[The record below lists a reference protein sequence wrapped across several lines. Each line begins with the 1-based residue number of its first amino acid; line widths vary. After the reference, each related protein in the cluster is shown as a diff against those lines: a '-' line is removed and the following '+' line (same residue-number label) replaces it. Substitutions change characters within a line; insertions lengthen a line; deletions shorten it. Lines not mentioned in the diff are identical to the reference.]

1 MFICGTL
8 ISAITNTQFS
18 SGDLMPICNQT
29 TRKSE
34 RGAALILVLFASLLI
49 LASALM
55 LLLTTTISTTNAI
68 SSTDEMQAYYAAE
81 AGLQEALNV
90 LRGNVV
96 PHPNDGTKMN
106 FKNAINVGTSNN
118 PSSGVAQLSRWLVYD
133 YPSNSPNRVTLSP
146 NYSTTEGMAYAITG
160 ISDPDNS
167 REVIYSTAGAL
178 NNNSISTSSSSISL
192 GGGVSI
198 TYTPQSSTNIATN
211 SNPTLGTFA
220 FSGVKSNTSI
230 DFASQTTTFTLQI
243 TETGPLPIG
252 SSTPISV
259 SVKGTFQGSITSTGS
274 IVSLNFPN
282 QTIEIPGVGTLF
294 TMSSQSIQIP
304 VSGTSTALQTT
315 VASPE
320 PGRLIVKVVG
330 YGPHGASKNLQMMV
344 SRFGIDY
351 DPVAT
356 FVVRGAGNDSTTAST
371 VSIGSSANYVYS
383 GADNAGG
390 QPLPA
395 FMVTTTPDYTNLS
408 TFKSNNP
415 TGVQG
420 DSTGL
425 TPILKQATLPT
436 DLSLLPKWL
445 QTTSDPVFGA
455 RAFVEQLRKASQ
467 QQFYG
472 CSSGTSSSC
481 DRYFNTAGG
490 DAAPSEFGAGTSD
503 GLFTFVDGDVSLP
516 SSGGKGLLVVTGTL
530 YMNGSQTFD
539 GVVFVL
545 GGGVLDRSGGGN
557 GTSLG
562 AFVVAKFNSTGDFLA
577 PTFTSS
583 GSGTSVLQLDRNKV
597 KSALRLGGVPV
608 LSVSEF

>member
-1 MFICGTL
+1 M
-8 ISAITNTQFS
+8 
-18 SGDLMPICNQT
+18 D
-29 TRKSE
+29 RKQIDRNGE

-49 LASALM
+49 LACALM
-55 LLLTTTISTTNAI
+55 LVLTTTISTTNAI

-81 AGLQEALNV
+81 AGLQDALNV
-90 LRGNVV
+90 LRGNVA

-133 YPSNSPNRVTLSP
+133 YPSVSPNRVTLSP
-146 NYSTTEGMAYAITG
+146 NYSTTDGIAYAITG

-167 REVIYSTAGAL
+167 REVIYSTSGAFNSNSL
-178 NNNSISTSSSSISL
+178 NTSASSQSL
-192 GGGVSI
+192 GGGVSV
-198 TYTPQSSTNIATN
+198 TYTPQASTNITTN
-211 SNPTLGTFA
+211 GNPTLGTIA
-220 FSGVKSNTSI
+220 FSGVKNNTSI
-230 DFASQTTTFTLQI
+230 DFASQASTTTFTLQI

-259 SVKGTFQGSITSTGS
+259 SVKGTFSGSITSTSS
-274 IVSLNFPN
+274 IVTLNFPN

-294 TMSSQSIQIP
+294 TMSSQNIQIP
-304 VSGTSTALQTT
+304 VNGTATT
-315 VASPE
+315 VQMAVSSPE
-320 PGRLIVKVVG
+320 PSRLIVKVVG
-330 YGPHGASKNLQMMV
+330 YGPRGASKNLQMMV

-356 FVVRGAGNDSTTAST
+356 FVLRGAGNDSTSSST
-371 VSIGSSANYVYS
+371 ISIGSSANYVYS
-383 GADNAGG
+383 GVDNAGG
-390 QPLPA
+390 NPLPA

-408 TFKSNNP
+408 TFKSNNT

-420 DSTGL
+420 DPTGL
-425 TPILKQATLPT
+425 TPNLKQATLPT
-436 DLSLLPKWL
+436 DISLLPKWL

-455 RAFVEQLRKASQ
+455 RAFVNQLRTASQ

-472 CSSGTSSSC
+472 CSSGASSSC
-481 DRYFNTAGG
+481 DRYFNTAAG
-490 DAAPSEFGAGTSD
+490 DAAPTDFGAGTSD

-530 YMNGSQTFD
+530 SMNGSQTFD
-539 GVVFVL
+539 GLVLVL

-557 GTSLG
+557 GSSGG
-562 AFVVAKFNSTGDFLA
+562 AFVVARFNSTGDFLA

-583 GSGTSVLQLDRNKV
+583 GSGTSTLQLDRNKV
-597 KSALRLGGVPV
+597 KTALRLGGIPV
-608 LSVSEF
+608 LSVSEY

>member
-1 MFICGTL
+1 MST
-8 ISAITNTQFS
+8 
-18 SGDLMPICNQT
+18 CNQT
-29 TRKSE
+29 SRKSE

-49 LASALM
+49 LACALM
-55 LLLTTTISTTNAI
+55 LMLTTTISTTNAI
-68 SSTDEMQAYYAAE
+68 SSTDELQAYYAAE

-90 LRGNVV
+90 LRGNVA

-118 PSSGVAQLSRWLVYD
+118 PSSGVAQLSRWLVYN
-133 YPSNSPNRVTLSP
+133 YPTDSPNRVTLSP
-146 NYSTTEGMAYAITG
+146 NYSPASGIAYAITG

-167 REVIYSTAGAL
+167 REVIFSTAGAF
-178 NNNSISTSSSSISL
+178 NSNSISTSASNLSL
-192 GGGVSI
+192 GGGVSV
-198 TYTPQSSTNIATN
+198 TYTPQSSTNITTN
-211 SNPTLGTFA
+211 GSPTLGTIS
-220 FSGVKSNTSI
+220 FSGVKNNTNI
-230 DFASQTTTFTLQI
+230 DFSTQTTTFTLQI

-252 SSTPISV
+252 SSSPISV
-259 SVKGTFQGSITSTGS
+259 SVKGTFQGSISSTAS
-274 IVSLNFPN
+274 IVSLSFPN
-282 QTIEIPGVGTLF
+282 QTIEMAGIGTLF
-294 TMSSQSIQIP
+294 TMPSQTIQIP
-304 VSGTSTALQTT
+304 VSGSTTTLQTT

-330 YGPHGASKNLQMMV
+330 YGPRGASKNLQMMV

-356 FVVRGAGNDSTTAST
+356 FAIRGAGNDSTSAST

-383 GADNAGG
+383 GVDNAGG

-395 FMVTTTPDYTNLS
+395 FMVTTTPDFTGLSNL
-408 TFKSNNP
+408 KSNNP
-415 TGVQG
+415 TALQG
-420 DSTGL
+420 DSTGFI
-425 TPILKQATLPT
+425 PNLKQATLPA
-436 DLSLLPKWL
+436 DVALLPKWL

-455 RAFVEQLRKASQ
+455 RAFVEQLRQASK

-472 CSSGTSSSC
+472 CSSGASSSC

-490 DAAPSEFGAGTSD
+490 DAAPSDFGTGTAD

-530 YMNGSQTFD
+530 SMNGSQTFD
-539 GVVFVL
+539 GLVLVL

-557 GTSLG
+557 GSSLG
-562 AFVVAKFNSTGDFLA
+562 AFVIARFGSTGDFLA

-583 GSGTSVLQLDRNKV
+583 GSGTSTLQLDRNRV
-597 KSALRLGGVPV
+597 KTALRLGGIPV
-608 LSVSEF
+608 LSVSEY

>member
-1 MFICGTL
+1 
-8 ISAITNTQFS
+8 
-18 SGDLMPICNQT
+18 MPICNQT
-29 TRKSE
+29 SRNGE

-81 AGLQEALNV
+81 AGLQDALNV
-90 LRGNVV
+90 LRGNVA
-96 PHPNDGTKMN
+96 PHPNDGTRIN

-133 YPSNSPNRVTLSP
+133 YPSDSPNCVTLSP
-146 NYSTTEGMAYAITG
+146 NYSPADGIAYAITG

-167 REVIYSTAGAL
+167 REVIYSTAGAF
-178 NNNSISTSSSSISL
+178 NSNSVSTSSSNLSL

-198 TYTPQSSTNIATN
+198 TYTPQSSTNITTN
-211 SNPTLGTFA
+211 GSPTLGTLA

-230 DFASQTTTFTLQI
+230 AFATETTTFTLQI
-243 TETGPLPIG
+243 TETGPLPTG
-252 SSTPISV
+252 TTAPISA
-259 SVKGTFQGSITSTGS
+259 SVKATFSGSITSMSS
-274 IVSLNFPN
+274 IVSLDFPN

-294 TMSSQSIQIP
+294 TMPSQSIQIP
-304 VSGTSTALQTT
+304 VNGTVTTLQTT

-330 YGPHGASKNLQMMV
+330 YGPRGATKNLQMMV

-371 VSIGSSANYVYS
+371 ISIGSSANYIYS

-408 TFKSNNP
+408 TVKSNNP
-415 TGVQG
+415 SGVQG
-420 DSTGL
+420 DSSGL
-425 TPILKQATLPT
+425 IPILKQATLPT
-436 DLSLLPKWL
+436 DVGLMPKWL

-455 RAFVEQLRKASQ
+455 RAFVEQLRRASR

-472 CSSGTSSSC
+472 CSTGNDSSC
-481 DRYFNTAGG
+481 DRYFNTAAG
-490 DAAPSEFGAGTSD
+490 DAAPGDFGTGTTD

-539 GVVFVL
+539 GLVLVL
-545 GGGVLDRSGGGN
+545 GGGVVDRSGGGN
-557 GTSLG
+557 GSSLG
-562 AFVVAKFNSTGDFLA
+562 AFVVARFNSTGDFLA

-583 GSGTSVLQLDRNKV
+583 GSGTSTLQLDRDRV
-597 KSALRLGGVPV
+597 KTALRLGGISV

>member
-1 MFICGTL
+1 
-8 ISAITNTQFS
+8 
-18 SGDLMPICNQT
+18 MPTYNQT
-29 TRKSE
+29 SRKSE

-49 LASALM
+49 LACGLM

-68 SSTDEMQAYYAAE
+68 SATDEMQAYYAAE
-81 AGLQEALNV
+81 AGLQDSLNV
-90 LRGNVV
+90 LRGNVA
-96 PHPNDGTKMN
+96 PHPNDGSKMN

-133 YPSNSPNRVTLSP
+133 YPTGSPDRVTLSP
-146 NYSTTEGMAYAITG
+146 NYSTTDGIAYAVTG

-167 REVIYSTAGAL
+167 STVIYSTGGAF
-178 NNNSISTSSSSISL
+178 NSNSISTSASSLSL
-192 GGGVSI
+192 GGGVSV
-198 TYTPQSSTNIATN
+198 TYTPQASTNITTN
-211 SNPTLGTFA
+211 GSPALGTIA
-220 FSGVKSNTSI
+220 FSGVKNNSNIT
-230 DFASQTTTFTLQI
+230 FATQTTTFTLQI
-243 TETGPLPIG
+243 TEAGPLPIG
-252 SSTPISV
+252 SSTPV
-259 SVKGTFQGSITSTGS
+259 SASLKGSFSGSITATTS
-274 IVSLNFPN
+274 IVSLDFPN

-294 TMSSQSIQIP
+294 TMPSQSIQLP
-304 VSGTSTALQTT
+304 VNGTVTTLQTT

-320 PGRLIVKVVG
+320 PSRLIVKVVG
-330 YGPHGASKNLQMMV
+330 YGPHGATKNLQMMV

-371 VSIGSSANYVYS
+371 ISIGSSANYVYS
-383 GADNAGG
+383 GVDNAHG
-390 QPLPA
+390 QALPA

-408 TFKSNNP
+408 TFKNNNT

-420 DSTGL
+420 DPSGFV
-425 TPILKQATLPT
+425 PILKQATLPT

-455 RAFVEQLRKASQ
+455 RAFVSQLRTASQ

-472 CSSGTSSSC
+472 CSGGTSSSC
-481 DRYFNTAGG
+481 DRYFNTAAG
-490 DAAPSEFGAGTSD
+490 DAAPSDFGAGTTN

-530 YMNGSQTFD
+530 SMNGSQTFE
-539 GVVFVL
+539 GLVLVL

-583 GSGTSVLQLDRNKV
+583 GSGTSTLQLDRDKV
-597 KSALRLGGVPV
+597 KTALRLGGVPV

>member
-1 MFICGTL
+1 
-8 ISAITNTQFS
+8 
-18 SGDLMPICNQT
+18 MPTCNQT
-29 TRKSE
+29 SRKSE

-49 LASALM
+49 LACALM

-68 SSTDEMQAYYAAE
+68 SSTDEVQAYYAAE

-90 LRGNVV
+90 LRGNVA
-96 PHPNDGTKMN
+96 PHPNDGSKMN

-118 PSSGVAQLSRWLVYD
+118 PSSGVAQLSRWLVYN
-133 YPSNSPNRVTLSP
+133 YPADTPNRVTLSP
-146 NYSTTEGMAYAITG
+146 DYTPSTGIAYAITG

-167 REVIYSTAGAL
+167 REVIFSTAGGF
-178 NNNSISTSSSSISL
+178 NNNSLSTSASTLSL
-192 GGGVSI
+192 GGGVSV
-198 TYTPQSSTNIATN
+198 TYTPQSSTNITTN
-211 SNPTLGTFA
+211 GSPTLGTFT
-220 FSGVKSNTSI
+220 FSGVKNNSSI
-230 DFASQTTTFTLQI
+230 DFSTQTTTFTLQI

-252 SSTPISV
+252 TSSPISV
-259 SVKGTFQGSITSTGS
+259 SVKGTFQGSISSTLS
-274 IVSLNFPN
+274 VVSLNFPN
-282 QTIEIPGVGTLF
+282 QTIEMAGMGTLF
-294 TMSSQSIQIP
+294 TMPSQTIQLP
-304 VSGTSTALQTT
+304 VSGSSTAVQTT

-330 YGPHGASKNLQMMV
+330 YGPRGASKNLQMMV

-356 FVVRGAGNDSTTAST
+356 FAIRGAGSDSTSAST

-383 GADNAGG
+383 GVDSAGG

-395 FMVTTTPDYTNLS
+395 FLVTTTPDFTNLS
-408 TFKSNNP
+408 NLKSNNP
-415 TGVQG
+415 TALQG
-420 DSTGL
+420 DSTGFI
-425 TPILKQATLPT
+425 PNLKQATLPA
-436 DLSLLPKWL
+436 DIALLPKWL

-472 CSSGTSSSC
+472 CSSGTNSSC

-490 DAAPSEFGAGTSD
+490 DAAPTEFGTGTTD

-530 YMNGSQTFD
+530 SMNGSQTFD
-539 GVVFVL
+539 GLVLVL

-557 GTSLG
+557 GSSLG
-562 AFVVAKFNSTGDFLA
+562 AFVIARFGSTGDFLA

-583 GSGTSVLQLDRNKV
+583 GSGTSTLQLDRNRV
-597 KSALRLGGVPV
+597 KTALRLGGIPV
-608 LSVSEF
+608 LSVSEY

>member
-1 MFICGTL
+1 
-8 ISAITNTQFS
+8 
-18 SGDLMPICNQT
+18 MPIYNHT
-29 TRKSE
+29 NRKSE

-49 LASALM
+49 LAGSLM
-55 LLLTTTISTTNAI
+55 LVLTTTISTTNAI

-81 AGLQEALNV
+81 AGLQDALNV
-90 LRGNVV
+90 LRGNVA
-96 PHPNDGTKMN
+96 PHPNDGTKIN

-133 YPSNSPNRVTLSP
+133 YPSGSPDRVTLSP
-146 NYSTTEGMAYAITG
+146 NYSTTDGIAYAITG

-167 REVIYSTAGAL
+167 REVIYSTAAAFNG
-178 NNNSISTSSSSISL
+178 NSISTSSSSQSL

-198 TYTPQSSTNIATN
+198 TYTPQSSTDITTN
-211 SNPTLGTFA
+211 GNPTLGTIA
-220 FSGVKSNTSI
+220 FSGVKNNSNV
-230 DFASQTTTFTLQI
+230 DFSTQTTSFTLQL

-252 SSTPISV
+252 STTPVST
-259 SVKGTFQGSITSTGS
+259 SVKATFSGSITSTSS

-282 QTIEIPGVGTLF
+282 QSIEIPGVGTLF
-294 TMSSQSIQIP
+294 TMPSQSIQVP
-304 VSGTSTALQTT
+304 VNGTGTTLQTT

-320 PGRLIVKVVG
+320 PGRLIVKGVG
-330 YGPHGASKNLQMMV
+330 YGPRGASKNLQMMV

-371 VSIGSSANYVYS
+371 VAIGSSANYVYS
-383 GADNAGG
+383 GTDNAGG

-395 FMVTTTPDYTNLS
+395 FMVTTTPDYTTLS
-408 TFKSNNP
+408 TLKSNNP

-420 DSTGL
+420 DPTGL
-425 TPILKQATLPT
+425 IPILKQATLPT
-436 DLSLLPKWL
+436 DIGLLPKWL

-472 CSSGTSSSC
+472 CSSGASSSC
-481 DRYFNTAGG
+481 DRYFNTSGG
-490 DAAPSEFGAGTSD
+490 DAAPADFGAGTTD

-530 YMNGSQTFD
+530 SMNGSQTFD
-539 GVVFVL
+539 GLVLVL
-545 GGGVLDRSGGGN
+545 GGGVLDRSCGCN
-557 GTSLG
+557 GSSLG

-583 GSGTSVLQLDRNKV
+583 GSGTSTLQLDRNKV
-597 KSALRLGGVPV
+597 KTALRLGGIPV

>member
-1 MFICGTL
+1 MQPTL
-8 ISAITNTQFS
+8 IVSITYER
-18 SGDLMPICNQT
+18 D
-29 TRKSE
+29 RKGE
-34 RGAALILVLFASLLI
+34 CGAALIMVLLVSLLI
-49 LASALM
+49 LGASLM
-55 LLLTTTISTTNAI
+55 LLLSTTISATNAI

-81 AGLQEALNV
+81 AGLQDALNV
-90 LRGNVV
+90 LRGNVA

-118 PSSGVAQLSRWLVYD
+118 PGSGVPQLSRWLVYD
-133 YPSNSPNRVTLSP
+133 YPTGTPNRVTLSP
-146 NYSTTEGMAYAITG
+146 NYSPTDGIAYAITG

-167 REVIYSTAGAL
+167 REVIYSTGGAF
-178 NNNSISTSSSSISL
+178 NNSSISTSASNVSL
-192 GGGVSI
+192 GGGVSV
-198 TYTPQSSTNIATN
+198 TYTPQSSTNITTN
-211 SNPTLGTFA
+211 GNPTLGTIA
-220 FSGVKSNTSI
+220 FSGVKNNTSI
-230 DFASQTTTFTLQI
+230 AFATQTTTFTLQI

-252 SSTPISV
+252 SSTPVSV
-259 SVKGTFQGSITSTGS
+259 SVKGTFSGSITSTSS
-274 IVSLNFPN
+274 IVSLDFPN
-282 QTIEIPGVGTLF
+282 QTIEIPGAGTLF
-294 TMSSQSIQIP
+294 TMPSQSIQIP
-304 VSGTSTALQTT
+304 VNGTVTTLQTT

-330 YGPHGASKNLQMMV
+330 YGPRGSSKNMQMMV

-356 FVVRGAGNDSTTAST
+356 FAIRGAGNDSTTAST
-371 VSIGSSANYVYS
+371 ISIGSSANYVYS
-383 GADNAGG
+383 GVDNAGG

-395 FMVTTTPDYTNLS
+395 FLVTTTPDYTNLS
-408 TFKSNNP
+408 TVKSNNL
-415 TGVQG
+415 TAVQG
-420 DSTGL
+420 DPTGL

-436 DLSLLPKWL
+436 DVGLLPKWL

-455 RAFVEQLRKASQ
+455 RAFVSQLRQASQ

-472 CSSGTSSSC
+472 CSGGASSSC
-481 DRYFNTAGG
+481 DRYFNTAAG
-490 DAAPSEFGAGTSD
+490 DAAPSDFGAGTTD

-530 YMNGSQTFD
+530 SMNGSQTFE
-539 GVVFVL
+539 GLVLVL

-562 AFVVAKFNSTGDFLA
+562 AFVVAKFNNTGDFLA

-583 GSGTSVLQLDRNKV
+583 GSGTSTLQLDRNKV
-597 KSALRLGGVPV
+597 KTALRLGGVPV

>member
-1 MFICGTL
+1 MQT
-8 ISAITNTQFS
+8 
-18 SGDLMPICNQT
+18 CNQSN
-29 TRKSE
+29 RKSE
-34 RGAALILVLFASLLI
+34 RGAALILVLFASLLV

-81 AGLQEALNV
+81 AGLQDALNV
-90 LRGNVV
+90 LRGNVA
-96 PHPNDGTKMN
+96 PHPNDGSKMN

-133 YPSNSPNRVTLSP
+133 YPTGSPNRVTLSP
-146 NYSTTEGMAYAITG
+146 NYSTTDGIAYAITG

-167 REVIYSTAGAL
+167 KEVIYSTAGAF
-178 NNNSISTSSSSISL
+178 NSNSISTSSSSQSL

-198 TYTPQSSTNIATN
+198 TYTPQSSTNITTN
-211 SNPTLGTFA
+211 GSPALGTLA
-220 FSGVKSNTSI
+220 FSGVKNNSNI
-230 DFASQTTTFTLQI
+230 DFTTQTTTFTLQI

-252 SSTPISV
+252 STTAVST
-259 SVKGTFQGSITSTGS
+259 SVKGTFSGSITSTSS
-274 IVSLNFPN
+274 IVTLSFPN
-282 QTIEIPGVGTLF
+282 QSIEIPGVGTLF
-294 TMSSQSIQIP
+294 TMPSQSIQIP
-304 VSGTSTALQTT
+304 ANGTVTTLQTT
-315 VASPE
+315 VNSPE
-320 PGRLIVKVVG
+320 PGRLIIKVVG
-330 YGPHGASKNLQMMV
+330 YGPRGASKNLQMMV

-356 FVVRGAGNDSTTAST
+356 FVVRGAGNDSTTSST
-371 VSIGSSANYVYS
+371 ISIGSSANYVYS
-383 GADNAGG
+383 GTDNAGG

-395 FMVTTTPDYTNLS
+395 FMVTTTPDFTNLS
-408 TFKSNNP
+408 TLKSNNP

-425 TPILKQATLPT
+425 IPILKQATLPT
-436 DLSLLPKWL
+436 DVGLLPKWL

-481 DRYFNTAGG
+481 DRYFNTAAG
-490 DAAPSEFGAGTSD
+490 DAAPSEFGAGTTD
-503 GLFTFVDGDVSLP
+503 GLFTFVDGDVSLS

-530 YMNGSQTFD
+530 SMNGSQTFD
-539 GVVFVL
+539 GLVLVL

-562 AFVVAKFNSTGDFLA
+562 AFVVARFNSSGDFLA

-583 GSGTSVLQLDRNKV
+583 GSGTSTLQLDRNKV
-597 KSALRLGGVPV
+597 KTALRLGGIPV

>member
-1 MFICGTL
+1 
-8 ISAITNTQFS
+8 
-18 SGDLMPICNQT
+18 MPTCNQT
-29 TRKSE
+29 NRKSE
-34 RGAALILVLFASLLI
+34 RGAALILVLFSSLLI
-49 LASALM
+49 LACGLM

-81 AGLQEALNV
+81 AGLQDALNV
-90 LRGNVV
+90 LRGNVA
-96 PHPNDGTKMN
+96 PHPNDGAKMN

-146 NYSTTEGMAYAITG
+146 NYSPTSGIAYAITG

-167 REVIYSTAGAL
+167 REVIYSTAGGFD
-178 NNNSISTSSSSISL
+178 NNSISTSASTTSL

-198 TYTPQSSTNIATN
+198 TYTPQSSTNITTN
-211 SNPTLGTFA
+211 GNPTLGTIA
-220 FSGVKSNTSI
+220 FSGVKNNTNI

-243 TETGPLPIG
+243 TEAGPLPIG

-259 SVKGTFQGSITSTGS
+259 SVKGTFLGSITSTSS
-274 IVSLNFPN
+274 IVTLSFPN
-282 QTIEIPGVGTLF
+282 QTIEIAGMGTLF
-294 TMSSQSIQIP
+294 TMPSQNIQIP
-304 VSGTSTALQTT
+304 VNSTSTTLQTT

-330 YGPHGASKNLQMMV
+330 YGPRGATKNLQMMV

-371 VSIGSSANYVYS
+371 ISIGSSANYIYS
-383 GADNAGG
+383 GVDAAGG

-395 FMVTTTPDYTNLS
+395 FLVTTTPDFTNLS
-408 TFKSNNP
+408 NLKSNNLNAL
-415 TGVQG
+415 QG
-420 DSTGL
+420 DSTGYI
-425 TPILKQATLPT
+425 PNLKQATLPA
-436 DLSLLPKWL
+436 DIGVLPRWL

-472 CSSGTSSSC
+472 CSSGTNSSC

-490 DAAPSEFGAGTSD
+490 DAAPTDFGTGTTD
-503 GLFTFVDGDVSLP
+503 GLLTFVDGDVSLP

-530 YMNGSQTFD
+530 SMNGSQTFD
-539 GVVFVL
+539 GLVFVL

-557 GTSLG
+557 GSSLG
-562 AFVVAKFNSTGDFLA
+562 AFVVAKFNSTGDFLS

-583 GSGTSVLQLDRNKV
+583 GSGTSTLQLDRNKV
-597 KSALRLGGVPV
+597 KTALRLGGIPV